1 MSAADE
7 EYMESSWSSIQI
19 SRFERRKLVDAKPK
33 TLKTALYATAWL
45 LQHMSIGFREL
56 CGPVNFSIE
65 PMIPHREFL
74 RDMRKFGLSGQT

>member
-7 EYMESSWSSIQI
+7 EYMESSWGSFQI

-33 TLKTALYATAWL
+33 NLRAALCATAWL

-56 CGPVNFSIE
+56 FGPVNFSIE
-65 PMIPHREFL
+65 SMIPHREFL